1 MVVFQKR
8 LKKQTKTLRCVR
20 AGFSVCCV
28 AYRVFSCFNVGRN
41 ICNVRHRRKI
51 VVFKALSSA

>member
-28 AYRVFSCFNVGRN
+28 AYRVF
-41 ICNVRHRRKI
+41 
-51 VVFKALSSA
+51 

>member
-8 LKKQTKTLRCVR
+8 LKKQTKTLRYVR

-28 AYRVFSCFNVGRN
+28 AYRVF
-41 ICNVRHRRKI
+41 
-51 VVFKALSSA
+51 